1 VYELTIYFALLL
13 GLIPIAFFY
22 VKGRNKFP
30 SQAKAF
36 LPFLYLTAIASLYE
50 FFGTN
55 VAGLDVAIW
64 FRIYGLLEFLA
75 LLYFFCG
82 VLPVRIH
89 RVLYS
94 LAIIFA
100 LEFIFFLFFG
110 DMNEELLIDSILNC
124 TTYSLVITGVM
135 YYFVKRFDMLHFQRA
150 VLDWAVFCFM
160 AGTLLY
166 YSSTFFLFLMA
177 HSVLI
182 SNPGNFADYWVLN
195 VIGTIVFR
203 TILIFGIWKG

>member
-1 VYELTIYFALLL
+1 MYELTIYFALLL
-13 GLIPIAFFY
+13 GLVPIAFFY
-22 VKGRNKFP
+22 VKGSNKFS
-30 SQAKAF
+30 SQAKSF

-50 FFGTN
+50 FFGSI

-64 FRIYGLLEFLA
+64 FRLYGLLEFVA
-75 LLYFFCG
+75 LLYFFCK
-82 VLPVRIH
+82 VLDANIH
-89 RVLYS
+89 WLLYG

-110 DMNEELLIDSILNC
+110 DVNEELLIDSILNC
-124 TTYSLVITGVM
+124 TTYCLIIASVM

-177 HSVLI
+177 HSVLT
-182 SNPGNFADYWVLN
+182 SSPGSFADYWVLN
-195 VIGTIVFR
+195 VVATIVFR
-203 TILIFGIWKG
+203 TVLIFGIWKG